1 MSKVLLVE
9 DDTALQLALEGWL
22 VGQNYTVEVAG
33 SGEAALELM
42 AHYDYDV
49 IILDWNLPDMSGLAV
64 CQAYRARSGRTPIL
78 ILTAKT
84 AINEKR
90 TGLDAGADDYLTKP
104 FHLEELG
111 ARLRALLRRSPV
123 VRPAVLQIGGLAL
136 DPASGQVTKDGIEV
150 HLLPREFALLE
161 FFMRHPGQAFDAD
174 ALIARVWKSDAEITS
189 EAIRPYIRRLR
200 AKLDSGTEESL
211 IKTVIGKGYMLKP

>member
-22 VGQNYTVEVAG
+22 IGQNYTVELVNTG
-33 SGEAALELM
+33 REALALM
-42 AHYDYDV
+42 AHYPFDV
-49 IILDWNLPDMSGLAV
+49 IILDWNLPDMTGIEV
-64 CQAYRARSGRTPIL
+64 CRDYRAQCGKTPIL
-78 ILTAKT
+78 ILTAKSE
-84 AINEKR
+84 INEKR
-90 TGLDAGADDYLTKP
+90 SGLDAGADDYLTKP
-104 FHLEELG
+104 FHLDELG

-123 VRPAVLQIGGLAL
+123 LRETVLQACGIVL
-136 DPASGQVTKDGIEV
+136 DPASGRVTKDGIEI

-174 ALIARVWKSDAEITS
+174 TLIARVWKSDAEITS

-211 IKTVIGKGYMLKP
+211 IKTVIGKGYMLKA